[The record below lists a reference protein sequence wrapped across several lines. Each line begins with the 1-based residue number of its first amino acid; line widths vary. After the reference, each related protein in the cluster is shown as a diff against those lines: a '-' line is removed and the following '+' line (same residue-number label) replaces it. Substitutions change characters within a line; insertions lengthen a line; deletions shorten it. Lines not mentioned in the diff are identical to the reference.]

1 MANRRMFSGAVIGSA
16 RFLQMGQSA
25 RLLYYDLGMYAD
37 DEGIVEAFTV
47 MRMTG
52 ASEDDL
58 KLLAA
63 KGFIIILNAEL
74 VTYICDWKKNN
85 MIRSDRR
92 QPSMYAKLLGQ
103 FRSGDLLPYLCAESA
118 MSAVCA
124 DDDDQT
130 AHACQPDDNQTAHDC
145 QPNDNQSAHNCQPN
159 DNQASPVCQPNDN
172 QSAHA
177 CQPDDNQSAPVC
189 QPNDNQLT
197 TNCQPSIG
205 KDRLGQES
213 SGQEKHAQK
222 RDAPLPRHRH
232 GQYQNVLLTDDE
244 LTALQR
250 EFPQDWQQRIERL
263 SEYIAGSGKRYKNFL
278 AVIRAW
284 AKTDRQRAAP
294 ETDPAQTAQPVYD
307 LSGIF

>member
-16 RFLQMGQSA
+16 RFLQMGQTA

-63 KGFIIILNAEL
+63 KGFIVILNAEL

-118 MSAVCA
+118 MPAVCA
-124 DDDDQT
+124 DDDNQPET
-130 AHACQPDDNQTAHDC
+130 ACQPD
-145 QPNDNQSAHNCQPN
+145 
-159 DNQASPVCQPNDN
+159 
-172 QSAHA
+172 
-177 CQPDDNQSAPVC
+177 
-189 QPNDNQLT
+189 DNQLT
-197 TNCQPSIG
+197 TNCQPN
-205 KDRLGQES
+205 DNHLTT
-213 SGQEKHAQK
+213 K
-222 RDAPLPRHRH
+222 R
-232 GQYQNVLLTDDE
+232 
-244 LTALQR
+244 
-250 EFPQDWQQRIERL
+250 
-263 SEYIAGSGKRYKNFL
+263 
-278 AVIRAW
+278 
-284 AKTDRQRAAP
+284 
-294 ETDPAQTAQPVYD
+294 QPKI
-307 LSGIF
+307 S

>member
-63 KGFIIILNAEL
+63 KGFIVILNAEL

-92 QPSMYAKLLGQ
+92 QPSMYAKLLEQ
-103 FRSGDLLPYLCAESA
+103 FRTGNLLPYLCAESA
-118 MSAVCA
+118 MPAVCA
-124 DDDDQT
+124 DDDNQPET
-130 AHACQPDDNQTAHDC
+130 ACQPDDYQSAPACQPDDNQ
-145 QPNDNQSAHNCQPN
+145 
-159 DNQASPVCQPNDN
+159 
-172 QSAHA
+172 
-177 CQPDDNQSAPVC
+177 
-189 QPNDNQLT
+189 LT
-197 TNCQPSIG
+197 TKRQPSIG
-205 KDRLGQES
+205 KDRLGKVSLGKES
-213 SGQEKHAQK
+213 SGQEKPAQK
-222 RDAPLPRHRH
+222 RDAPLPRHKH
-232 GQYQNVLLTDDE
+232 GQYQNVLLTDAE
-244 LTALQR
+244 LQTLQT

-294 ETDPAQTAQPVYD
+294 EAELPQTAKPVYD